1 MRRQLD
7 LGGRNR
13 PRPRAVAARDTNKRE
28 ARRSHHAEPDS
39 IACEKKRS
47 VQPRSLLRYRMGYPR
62 ENQAAAEV
70 QSKEQKKSHPQK
82 RCKRLAE
89 PIRRRAAPLCLRQ
102 IERRGCHHRALRDAK
117 EEQQVDE
124 IGFPCDRGVA
134 SRQRQ
139 RERDRA
145 EHDHGPRHCH
155 HRGASHRLD
164 GARLYRRALAMRPLK
179 IGAHR
184 GFASSSRTTS
194 SASSHRT
201 TIPNRSSPKRPSYP
215 RAITLVGT
223 PDSISTPKKPKI
235 PPSRT
240 INSKQI
246 TMNGGHDSS
255 GLPPA
260 LRRHSYVVP
269 IVIARPVSTPEI
281 PPANTSHRT
290 GLFDLPIACSILWLG
305 IGENVLKSPT
315 CAARSSSIACAHS
328 VSSANELLIAI
339 VLMRL

>member
-82 RCKRLAE
+82 WRKRLAE
-89 PIRRRAAPLCLRQ
+89 PIRRRTAPLCLRQ
-102 IERRGCHHRALRDAK
+102 IERRGCHHRALRNAK

-145 EHDHGPRHCH
+145 EHDHGARHYP

-164 GARLYRRALAMRPLK
+164 GARLYRRALAMRPVK

-194 SASSHRT
+194 SAPDSFSIDSTCAASASSHRT

-215 RAITLVGT
+215 GAITLVGT

-260 LRRHSYVVP
+260 VRRHS
-269 IVIARPVSTPEI
+269 
-281 PPANTSHRT
+281 
-290 GLFDLPIACSILWLG
+290 
-305 IGENVLKSPT
+305 
-315 CAARSSSIACAHS
+315 
-328 VSSANELLIAI
+328 
-339 VLMRL
+339 